1 MKNNSVLYMPKYTG
15 TIMKRCLNGEDT
27 IYDDNA
33 ILQYDEEYN
42 TYFYY
47 TIEHMQDLVLSL
59 EKNLDKIIDEELDKK
74 VDSYFLTT
82 DIPFIEGQ
90 LYVDIN
96 SLKMVKKS
104 GKNIR

>member
-15 TIMKRCLNGEDT
+15 TIMKRCLNGEDI

-33 ILQYDEEYN
+33 TLQYDEKYN

-47 TIEHMQDLVLSL
+47 TIEHMQDLVLSF
-59 EKNLDKIIDEELDKK
+59 EKVMDNIIDEELDKK
-74 VDSYFLTT
+74 VNSYFLTT
-82 DIPFIEGQ
+82 DIPFIEGA
-90 LYVDIN
+90 LYIDIN